1 MPRNRYRDFF
11 DRVES
16 RPLTERQRR
25 AALTGEDATLVLAGA
40 GSGKT
45 SVLMARAGFILE
57 SGLAGES
64 EILLLAFARKAQ
76 QEMAERIEARLGRKI
91 AVSTFHGL
99 GYAILGEAEGRR
111 PNLSKLAKDTRLFR
125 KTIAR
130 FIDDAATDPAYRSS
144 LVHFFATLLFV
155 PKPPEDFASRDAY
168 LQYVRGIELRTLK
181 DELVKGFGE
190 LAIANF
196 LALNSIP
203 YEYEKP
209 YPVDTSDPR
218 RRAYRPDFTL
228 TRDDL
233 YLEHFG
239 LDRQGNTAPG
249 VDRDAYLAGIRWKRA
264 LHEQQ
269 GTTLIETFSWQ
280 HFEGKLDDV
289 LHQALAARGVAMVTA
304 DTQALLNELREA
316 GKISRFAELVSAFLK
331 LHKASDLT
339 FEQLEARASASGD
352 GGRTEA
358 FLALYR
364 PIRERYDRALADADE
379 IDFED
384 MIHRAVAHVR
394 AGRWRSPYRYVLVDE
409 FQDISQDRADLLKAL
424 QGSRSDM
431 RLFAVGDDWQS
442 IYRFAGADLGLIT
455 HFAEHFGETA
465 TVELDL
471 TFRMP
476 DPLTDLASA
485 FVQRNPVQTPRQIK
499 ATRAVP
505 EPLVHLHWHPVATI
519 ADGGANGD
527 HRHLRAE
534 IDDGLAAVL
543 ATVGADTNDRQEVLL
558 LGRYKHQKPRDLAK
572 LQRAHPHLKI
582 GFSTVHA
589 AKGLEADVVVVLD
602 LSVGRYG
609 FPSGVTDDPL
619 LSLVLADPDPFPHA
633 EERRL
638 FYVAL
643 TRAKRCVHLIIP
655 SSEPSPFAREIAE
668 ASFAARQHGEP
679 ALAIERCPDC
689 GGAMILRKARTD
701 FLGCTN
707 FPLCRGTRRAPPRSE
722 GAPAAAPRVPSSRHT
737 SALRDV
743 RPPA

>member
-1 MPRNRYRDFF
+1 
-11 DRVES
+11 
-16 RPLTERQRR
+16 
-25 AALTGEDATLVLAGA
+25 VLAGA

-45 SVLMARAGFILE
+45 SVLMARAGFILQ

-64 EILLLAFARKAQ
+64 EILLLAFAKKAK
-76 QEMAERIEARLGRKI
+76 QEMAERIKARLGRKI

-99 GYAILGEAEGRR
+99 GLAILGEAEGRR
-111 PNLSKLAKDTRLFR
+111 PNLSKLAEDKRFFR

-168 LQYVRGIELRTLK
+168 LQYVRSIELRTLK

-239 LDRQGNTAPG
+239 LDRQENIAPG

-289 LHQALAARGVAMVTA
+289 LHQALAARGVAIAPA
-304 DTQALLNELREA
+304 DTQALLDELRDA
-316 GKISRFAELVSAFLK
+316 GKISRFAELVSTFLK

-352 GGRTEA
+352 GGRTRA

-442 IYRFAGADLGLIT
+442 IYRFAGADIGLIS
-455 HFAEHFGETA
+455 HFAEHFGTTA

-476 DPLTDLASA
+476 DRLTDLASA
-485 FVQRNPVQTPRQIK
+485 FVQRNPAQTRRQIK

-505 EPLVHLHWHPVATI
+505 EPLVHLHWI

-527 HRHLRAE
+527 HRYSRAA
-534 IDDGLAAVL
+534 IGHGLAAVL
-543 ATVGADTNDRQEVLL
+543 ATVGAETNDRQEVIL
-558 LGRYKHQKPRDLAK
+558 LGRYNFQEPSDLAR
-572 LQRAHPHLKI
+572 LQRAHPHLSI
-582 GFSTVHA
+582 RFSTVHA

-602 LSVGRYG
+602 LSLGRHG
-609 FPSGVTDDPL
+609 FPSGVTDDPV

-643 TRAKRCVHLIIP
+643 TRAKRCVHLIVP
-655 SSEPSPFAREIAE
+655 RSEPSPFAKEIAE

-679 ALAIERCPDC
+679 ELTIERCPDC
-689 GGAMILRKARTD
+689 GGAMILRKIRTG

-707 FPLCRGTRRAPPRSE
+707 FPLCRGTRRAPPRSD